1 MARFLLA
8 VYSVKRSYTS
18 RRYVAFSM
26 IFGMKEAEMHLDSAL
41 SRSSYFSRAVRGTT
55 CSRAI
60 SSVDGSTSPLAMH
73 SRCEKSPLWLT
84 VLVLLAYFQAAVC
97 AML

>member
-41 SRSSYFSRAVRGTT
+41 SSRSYFFPSGSRH
-55 CSRAI
+55 
-60 SSVDGSTSPLAMH
+60 DM
-73 SRCEKSPLWLT
+73 
-84 VLVLLAYFQAAVC
+84 
-97 AML
+97 